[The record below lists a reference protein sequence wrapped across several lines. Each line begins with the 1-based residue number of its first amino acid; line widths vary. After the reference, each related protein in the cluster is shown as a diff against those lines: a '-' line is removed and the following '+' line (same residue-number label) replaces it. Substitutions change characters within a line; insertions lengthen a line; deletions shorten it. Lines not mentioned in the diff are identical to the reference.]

1 MYFLRCILYVGVDE
15 INYAKLTEEVY
26 AVKDIYFGLVA
37 RLHEPQEIY
46 SEGAS
51 YRRSSEAAALE
62 YSLQRL
68 REHLSQ
74 YVDFD
79 PRKAAARNDSKGANA
94 NKDSLEA
101 DLDLFF
107 K

>member
-1 MYFLRCILYVGVDE
+1 M
-15 INYAKLTEEVY
+15 
-26 AVKDIYFGLVA
+26 KDIYFGLVS

-79 PRKAAARNDSKGANA
+79 PRKAAARNNSEGANA
-94 NKDSLEA
+94 SRGDPES